1 MYSVNIDKLMD
12 IDSEKKESLIQIAHN
27 ITEALSSGKSVAVIG
42 GKVDTFS
49 FIIIRF
55 IVYKFC
61 CLYGNCFLPGCIWR
75 NFSFR
80 FLSRSTDMFLLV
92 RYSSSLIRRMEG
104 MPVWVSV
111 WFTIQPSMK
120 FSGQRLSWWMTS
132 PMQPCTSMLQ
142 TVIRQQVRLT
152 SSATR

>member
-1 MYSVNIDKLMD
+1 MTSSTGTFFFT
-12 IDSEKKESLIQIAHN
+12 SERISLA
-27 ITEALSSGKSVAVIG
+27 ITLPFSAAWVRRDFNSLL
-42 GKVDTFS
+42 TFS